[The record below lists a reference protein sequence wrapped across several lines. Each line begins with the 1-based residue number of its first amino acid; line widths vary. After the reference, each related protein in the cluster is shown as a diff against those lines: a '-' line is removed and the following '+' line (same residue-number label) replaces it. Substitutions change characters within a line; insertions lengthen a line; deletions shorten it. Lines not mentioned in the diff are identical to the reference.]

1 MIKWAKKVH
10 LKIKYQQESLVW
22 IKALKKMTCLKQY
35 VCLLLIAHPVTFLGK
50 LELVPFLW
58 LGAASR
64 LILVSVS
71 SYWVL
76 LGETL
81 PRSPV
86 KVRQGSSEHFLLLS
100 GKYAPAEG
108 KKLQQIIFP
117 FSPWKLPARSKG
129 FLFAL
134 DSKILIIQV
143 IYLTI
148 YSVVSWLSNCHTISL
163 PKFSVVYFPMHK
175 LLHINVINSSKEGTE
190 LFRPWYSSQPCTK

>member
-108 KKLQQIIFP
+108 RN
-117 FSPWKLPARSKG
+117 SNRSF
-129 FLFAL
+129 FLSLHESFLLAQR
-134 DSKILIIQV
+134 DF
-143 IYLTI
+143 YLLWT
-148 YSVVSWLSNCHTISL
+148 
-163 PKFSVVYFPMHK
+163 PKFWSFKSYIWQFILWSHGSQ
-175 LLHINVINSSKEGTE
+175 IVIPSRYLNFQ
-190 LFRPWYSSQPCTK
+190 LCTFLCTNFYT